1 MRITF
6 VLPNF
11 PEVPIGGYR
20 VVYEYANR
28 LASRGHR
35 VSVVHPRRLALSSPK
50 NPYRRV
56 RRRARGILD
65 RLFPPGVDWQPIDR
79 RVSMLYVPDLRPRH
93 VPDGD
98 AVFATAWQTADHV
111 LGFPCS
117 KGVKF
122 YLIQHY
128 ETWAGSKEQVDA
140 TWRAPLHKVVIAK
153 WLLELGRELNCED
166 MQYIP
171 NGIDHARYRLVS
183 PIANRPKQVAMMY
196 SVQEWKGS
204 RDGLRALAI
213 VKDGCP
219 DLRAVLFGTPERPE
233 SMAEWIEYRQNPPQA
248 ELVNEI
254 YNGSSIYLCASWTE
268 GFSLPPAEAMACG
281 CAVATTDCGG
291 IREFAE
297 DEVTALISPPR
308 DSEAMA
314 RNIARLLEDNGLRQ
328 RLAKAGHDR
337 VQSFTW
343 ERSTD
348 QLEQLVR
355 LQVGKAAED

>member
-1 MRITF
+1 MRISF
-6 VLPNF
+6 VLPSF
-11 PEVPIGGYR
+11 PEVPVGGYR

-28 LASRGHR
+28 LASRGHK
-35 VSVVHPRRLALSSPK
+35 VSVVHPRRLALSPPK
-50 NPYRRV
+50 SLYRWV
-56 RRRARGILD
+56 RRRARRILD
-65 RLFPPGVDWQPIDR
+65 RLFVPQVDWQPIDR
-79 RVSMLYVPDLRPRH
+79 RVSMLYVPDLRPGH

-98 AVFATAWQTADHV
+98 AIFATAWQTADHV
-111 LGFPCS
+111 LGFPQS

-128 ETWAGSKEQVDA
+128 ETWAGPKEEVDA

-153 WLLELGRELNCED
+153 WLLELGRELNCDD
-166 MQYIP
+166 MEYIQ

-183 PIANRPKQVAMMY
+183 PIASRPKQVAMMY
-196 SVQEWKGS
+196 SVQDWKGS

-213 VKDGCP
+213 IKEGRP
-219 DLRAVLFGTPERPE
+219 DLRAVLFGTPRRCV
-233 SMAEWIEYRQNPPQA
+233 SIAEWIEYRQNPPQA

-254 YNGSSIYLCASWTE
+254 YNGSSIYLCASWSE

-297 DEVTALISPPR
+297 HEVTALISAPR
-308 DSEAMA
+308 DPESLA
-314 RNIARLLEDNGLRQ
+314 RNIARLLRDDGLRQ
-328 RLAKAGHDR
+328 RLAKAGHER
-337 VQSFTW
+337 IQNFTW

-348 QLEQLVR
+348 QLEQFIL
-355 LQVGKAAED
+355 LHAAREAGN